1 MNQCSAFSID
11 TWGFGKLFND
21 SVLVEL
27 WTVIKF
33 AHSTG
38 GETNMGHIRDD
49 TVTEE
54 TFLA

>member
-21 SVLVEL
+21 SVLVES